1 LYLPKQTC
9 ISKEATVARRNERS
23 EWSRATGRSARSMPL
38 RRTTPWESR
47 IPLRLRGCSP
57 NSRLGLCLGKPA
69 FARKGFSVT
78 TPASAWTAVG
88 IDVAKGQLDVA
99 DNVSQQHWTAP
110 NDPDGHV
117 RLRQRLEELHP
128 DIIVIEATGGY
139 ERAAVGELA
148 VAGLPVVVVNPR
160 QVRDYARA
168 IGRLAKTDAIDA
180 LVLAQFGAAV
190 KPEIRPLPDEASRTL
205 QELIARR
212 RQLIAMRTAESNRL
226 QQAHAA
232 KVRRSVKRIL
242 AVLDQQLAK
251 IDDDLD
257 GCIRDSPVWREK
269 YDLLTSV
276 PGIGPQTARTL
287 LAELPELGS
296 ASRQQIAAL
305 AGVAPLNRDS
315 GVMRGQRTT
324 WGGRATVRSSL
335 YMATLVA
342 VRYNPRLKA
351 VYDRLL
357 ARGKRKKVALTACMR
372 KLLTILNAML
382 REQIGWQNHPSS
394 T

>member
-1 LYLPKQTC
+1 M
-9 ISKEATVARRNERS
+9 SVANGAGQRAEREIDPPQAHDAVGEPDPAS
-23 EWSRATGRSARSMPL
+23 P
-38 RRTTPWESR
+38 SR
-47 IPLRLRGCSP
+47 IQPEQSPGPLPSQARI
-57 NSRLGLCLGKPA
+57 
-69 FARKGFSVT
+69 ARKGLSVT
-78 TPASAWTAVG
+78 TPANAWTAVG
-88 IDVAKGQLDVA
+88 IDVAKAQLDIA
-99 DNVSQQHWTAP
+99 DADTSHHWTIP
-110 NDPDGHV
+110 NDPDGHA
-117 RLRQRLEELHP
+117 RLRQRLKALRP
-128 DIIVIEATGGY
+128 DIVVIEATGGY
-139 ERAAVGELA
+139 ERAVVGELA
-148 VAGLPVVVVNPR
+148 AAGLPVVVVNPR

-190 KPEIRPLPDEASRTL
+190 RPEIRPLPDEASKTL

-232 KVRRSVKRIL
+232 KVRKSVKRIL
-242 AVLDQQLAK
+242 TVLDQQLAK
-251 IDDDLD
+251 IEDDLD
-257 GCIRDSPVWREK
+257 GCIRDSPVWQEK

-315 GVMRGQRTT
+315 GVMRGRRTT

-342 VRYNPRLKA
+342 VRYNPRLHA
-351 VYDRLL
+351 VYEQLL

-372 KLLTILNAML
+372 KLLTILNAIS
-382 REQIGWQNHPSS
+382 REQIEWQNHPSS

>member
-1 LYLPKQTC
+1 MT
-9 ISKEATVARRNERS
+9 
-23 EWSRATGRSARSMPL
+23 
-38 RRTTPWESR
+38 
-47 IPLRLRGCSP
+47 SP
-57 NSRLGLCLGKPA
+57 
-69 FARKGFSVT
+69 V
-78 TPASAWTAVG
+78 SAWTAVG
-88 IDVAKGQLDVA
+88 IDVSKRQLDVI
-99 DNVSQQHWTAP
+99 DTDSELHWSVP
-110 NDPDGHV
+110 NDPDGHA
-117 RLRQRLEELHP
+117 RLRQRLEELRPHV
-128 DIIVIEATGGY
+128 IVIEATGGY

-148 VAGLPVVVVNPR
+148 AAGLPVVVVNPR

-190 KPEIRPLPDEASRTL
+190 KPEIRPLPDEASKTL

-212 RQLIAMRTAESNRL
+212 RQLVAMRTAESNRL
-226 QQAHAA
+226 KQAHAA
-232 KVRRSVKRIL
+232 KVRKSVKRIL
-242 AVLDQQLAK
+242 AALEKQLEM

-276 PGIGPQTARTL
+276 PGIGPHTARAL
-287 LAELPELGS
+287 LAELPELGR

-305 AGVAPLNRDS
+305 VGVAPLNRDS
-315 GVMRGQRTT
+315 GAMRGRRTT
-324 WGGRATVRSSL
+324 WGGRAAVRSAL

-342 VRYNPRLKA
+342 VRYNPRLRP
-351 VYDRLL
+351 VYEQLL

-372 KLLTILNAML
+372 KLITILNAML
-382 REQIGWQNHPSS
+382 REQKMWQNHPSS